1 MPPKRKAAL
10 ANQAIQSTTKRSR
23 VNDEPLPEQRSH
35 SASSSNAPLS
45 LSPGEI
51 QKLVREAFQ
60 KGIEE
65 GRQGTS
71 SADPANT
78 HVLPSTCRSDSVHT
92 DSDSTIELNNVAG
105 PTPSTTGVSSASSTL
120 ATHTAISRQVQK
132 LTSDCRSQY

>member
-23 VNDEPLPEQRSH
+23 VNNEPLPEQRSH

-45 LSPGEI
+45 LSPDEI

-71 SADPANT
+71 SVDPANSQ
-78 HVLPSTCRSDSVHT
+78 VLPSTCRSDSVHT
-92 DSDSTIELNNVAG
+92 DSDSTIELKQRRWPYTVYNW
-105 PTPSTTGVSSASSTL
+105 SI
-120 ATHTAISRQVQK
+120 ISYIDPGNPHSNK
-132 LTSDCRSQY
+132 